1 MTNRTQNRGPVSA
14 AARPTLADALVS
26 VVLPVYNEAGVLSEL
41 LAAVTDALATS
52 GAAYEVIFVDDGST
66 DESPAILDRLAGE
79 NPRVRVIHF
88 SRNFGHQAA
97 VQAGLAHAGG
107 DAVILMDSDLQDSP
121 EAIGRFLAE
130 WQAGYDVVYA
140 IRTDRKEIAPKRFLF
155 AAFHRFLAWIASTP
169 IPVDAG
175 NFGLIDGRVV
185 REIVALGERD
195 RYLPGLRAWVG
206 FRQKGIEVPR
216 GARYDQR
223 PRVSLGGLWR
233 LAKTAIYSF
242 SSFPLRV
249 FHLIGC
255 TAAGVFVLLGAY
267 ALFCKLFTNLAIPG
281 WTSYILTGSFFGA
294 LNALGISIL
303 GEYVIRI
310 YDQVRNRP
318 LYVVDRTVNV
328 EEAVFQLQTGEAR
341 SDSRDAELLAEAAA
355 LADEAA
361 AMTAA
366 SATKHDDGN
375 FHPMSS
381 LRYRQY
387 PLNVADKKLPRASS
401 SG

>member
-1 MTNRTQNRGPVSA
+1 MNHTSNHISA
-14 AARPTLADALVS
+14 AARPSLSDALVS
-26 VVLPVYNEAGVLSEL
+26 VVLPVYNEAGVLPALVASL
-41 LAAVTDALATS
+41 TKALAAAGV
-52 GAAYEVIFVDDGST
+52 GHEVIFVNDGST
-66 DESPAILDRLAGE
+66 DDSPEVLDRLACE
-79 NPRVRVIHF
+79 NPRIRVLHL

-97 VQAGLAHAGG
+97 VQAGLAHARG
-107 DAVILMDSDLQDSP
+107 DAVVLMDSDLQDSP
-121 EAIGRFLAE
+121 EAIGRFLAD

-155 AAFHRFLAWIASTP
+155 AAFHRFLAWIASPP

-206 FRQKGIEVPR
+206 FRQKGVEVPR
-216 GARYDQR
+216 HARYDGR
-223 PRVSLGGLWR
+223 PRVPLGGLWR

-267 ALFCKLFTNLAIPG
+267 ALFCKLFTSLAIPG
-281 WTSYILTGSFFGA
+281 WTSYILTGAFFGA

-318 LYVVDRTVNV
+318 LYLVDRTVNV
-328 EEAVFQLQTGEAR
+328 EETVFQLQT
-341 SDSRDAELLAEAAA
+341 SDAWGDLRDAELLEEATA

-361 AMTAA
+361 SMAEEGTTAIDV
-366 SATKHDDGN
+366 T
-375 FHPMSS
+375 PPR
-381 LRYRQY
+381 LR
-387 PLNVADKKLPRASS
+387 
-401 SG
+401 G